1 MPSSPPELSAAQG
14 TETPVS
20 SHTNTLAATPIEL
33 ASSPPGR
40 SPIKSSGMITSLPPI
55 QAGSLKIMK
64 RRRLEPNSPEPASG
78 KGSGHNPVTPSKHR
92 SFSSPIRP
100 LAQRRAPSLQ
110 DSPIPRLSPPSPPG
124 SIGTSPS
131 DISTMAQPPSSA
143 SHSIDSPA
151 ASSLR
156 PTAELRRVTSP
167 LASKVRDPHYQ
178 QLAKSELEL
187 DRDLLKWRKKVDVAR
202 QAQKYDSKHQD
213 DEDLKQSTENW
224 REAAQKAATYLF
236 NQAGAKVDR
245 MGGMAEYLRR
255 QKERDE
261 FQNKSFEDEID
272 FDSLSPEEQERY
284 NEMKDEYE
292 VEVKKG
298 KIKEEVEEV
307 PTEFT
312 MKYMLSSLKID
323 AELIFPD
330 GFDT

>member
-1 MPSSPPELSAAQG
+1 MPSSSPELSEVQG

-20 SHTNTLAATPIEL
+20 SHTNALAATPIEL

-40 SPIKSSGMITSLPPI
+40 SPVKTKGMITPLPPI
-55 QAGSLKIMK
+55 QAGSLRILK
-64 RRRLEPNSPEPASG
+64 RRRLEPNSPEPARV
-78 KGSGHNPVTPSKHR
+78 KGSDLNPVTPSKHR

-100 LAQRRAPSLQ
+100 LAQRRTPSLQ

-124 SIGTSPS
+124 SVGTSPS
-131 DISTMAQPPSSA
+131 DISTLAQPPSSA
-143 SHSIDSPA
+143 SHSFDSPA
-151 ASSLR
+151 R
-156 PTAELRRVTSP
+156 PTAGLRRVTSP

-213 DEDLKQSTENW
+213 DEDLKQSTEKW

-272 FDSLSPEEQERY
+272 FDSLSPEQQERY
-284 NEMKDEYE
+284 NEMKEEYE
-292 VEVKKG
+292 AELKRG
-298 KIKEEVEEV
+298 KREEEEV

-312 MKYMLSSLKID
+312 MKYMLTSLKID
-323 AELIFPD
+323 TELIFPD